1 MLRVN
6 KVFLDKININL
17 SKGLVS
23 IAFTVLFITSLLSCA
38 PSSPSP
44 NSPDSL
50 SAGISVVDAPI
61 SASTQVS
68 LSKIELK
75 TRQAAVKIVTPRG
88 HGSGAYMLVE
98 GYHVVFTAAHVV
110 KGGQRFLVID
120 HAGNKRVG
128 TLVYTQEN
136 VDFAIL
142 LIPEFKG
149 ITPMSLSLADFDP
162 YKSMGKELLFSG
174 FPAGQ
179 SLRTVRSSISGVEGK
194 RFVLHST
201 AWGGS
206 SGSCVFDSKGN
217 FAGIVFAITLSSFN
231 NAPVLLESMVWVEP
245 YSAIDWASVK
255 RFIRSLN

>member
-1 MLRVN
+1 MVRTN
-6 KVFLDKININL
+6 KVFLHKINMNL
-17 SKGLVS
+17 SKRLIV
-23 IAFTVLFITSLLSCA
+23 IAFVALFGVPLLSCA

-44 NSPDSL
+44 NSPNSL
-50 SAGISVVDAPI
+50 STGISAVDTPV

-68 LSKIELK
+68 LSKTELK
-75 TRQAAVKIVTPRG
+75 TRQAAVKIVTSRG

-110 KGGQRFLVID
+110 KGGKRFLVID

-149 ITPMSLSLADFDP
+149 IAPMKLSLPDFKP
-162 YKSMGKELLFSG
+162 SKSMGKELLFSG

-179 SLRTVRSSISGVEGK
+179 SLRTVRSSISGIEGK

-245 YSAIDWASVK
+245 YSAIDWVSVK
-255 RFIRSLN
+255 KFIRSLN

>member
-1 MLRVN
+1 MSGVN
-6 KVFLDKININL
+6 KVFLDKLNMNL
-17 SKGLVS
+17 IKKLAAV
-23 IAFTVLFITSLLSCA
+23 AFALLFLPSLLSCA

-44 NSPDSL
+44 NSLDPL
-50 SAGISVVDAPI
+50 SAGVSAIDTPI

-68 LSKIELK
+68 LSKTELK
-75 TRQAAVKIVTPRG
+75 TRQAAVKIITPRG
-88 HGSGAYMLVE
+88 HGSGAYILLE

-110 KGGQRFLVID
+110 KGGKRFLVID

-149 ITPMSLSLADFDP
+149 ITPMEFSLADFNP
-162 YKSMGKELLFSG
+162 AKSMGKELLFSG

-179 SLRTVRSSISGVEGK
+179 SLRTVRSSISGIEGK

-217 FAGIVFAITLSSFN
+217 FVGIVFAITLSSFN

-245 YSAIDWASVK
+245 YSEIDWVSVK
-255 RFIRSLN
+255 KFIRSLN